1 MTDISMKQIKEITQF
16 WVFYDKGNG
25 KQGNIQLSA
34 CANNFSIH
42 RGGDPE
48 CVGLRYEKDGYGYY
62 ELFNV
67 GHTRIK
73 FPLKPNGLQNLLGGK
88 KAAAKLRQQYDAF
101 EATLNSF
108 GWKTIEE
115 SN

>member
-1 MTDISMKQIKEITQF
+1 MTDISIKRISEITPF
-16 WVFYDKGNG
+16 WVFYIKETGS
-25 KQGNIQLSA
+25 QGSIQFSA

-42 RGGDPE
+42 RGGASDDGMQ

-62 ELFNV
+62 ELFTA
-67 GHTRIK
+67 GHIRIR
-73 FPLKPNGLQNLLGGK
+73 FSLKPGLLGGK

-101 EATLNSF
+101 EATLNKF